1 MKNKDSRGERVYQ
14 ISTLNAL
21 PLGYTRKVVTV
32 ADLLAHSDT
41 GLGTFEN
48 LDGEMIVSTGVPFAS
63 VGWLKGS
70 CLNSMHIVRID
81 GFFEQVDARS
91 ENGLRTQHV
100 ELKEL
105 LGMNQKAFTFE
116 RNLLPEQG
124 VLEGHQA
131 GGAGKGLIYF
141 FNAERNS

>member
-1 MKNKDSRGERVYQ
+1 MYQ

-21 PLGYTRKVVTV
+21 ALGYTRKVVTV
-32 ADLLAHSDT
+32 ADLLAHGDT

-81 GFFEQVDARS
+81 GFFKKVDALFGKRS
-91 ENGLRTQHV
+91 KNPARGT
-100 ELKEL
+100 
-105 LGMNQKAFTFE
+105 E
-116 RNLLPEQG
+116 RAARDESKNL
-124 VLEGHQA
+124 
-131 GGAGKGLIYF
+131 YF
-141 FNAERNS
+141 

>member
-1 MKNKDSRGERVYQ
+1 MKNKDFWGERVYQ

-32 ADLLAHSDT
+32 ADLLAHGDT

-48 LDGEMIVSTGVPFAS
+48 L
-63 VGWLKGS
+63 
-70 CLNSMHIVRID
+70 
-81 GFFEQVDARS
+81 DARS